1 MSKSLAQPFLQA
13 AAAMM
18 SLPAAASAQQASQ
31 PTPPF
36 RFETIDSIE
45 DMHRF
50 VTGTFPVGASR
61 DALRR
66 TFVTE
71 GQSTLI
77 AHPSRDRVEKYL
89 YDINLCGFYVWR
101 WNISADY
108 DRQARVR
115 QIYVNGEP
123 VLADGESEPVY
134 APPPNGN
141 PNGRILRMSRP
152 RPEASRGE
160 SSLGYIM
167 VDGDGDLA
175 TIADQALIGA
185 GPSRPHPPD
194 LGRMRAYNVSPW
206 RSIFDSDAA
215 ARIVPYSGDCAA
227 AEAAYAARSAQPR

>member
-1 MSKSLAQPFLQA
+1 MPIVGI

-18 SLPAAASAQQASQ
+18 ASPVPASAQETSQASEQ
-31 PTPPF
+31 F
-36 RFETIDSIE
+36 RFESIDSIE

-50 VTGTFPVGASR
+50 VSGTFPVGSSR
-61 DALRR
+61 DAIRR
-66 TFVTE
+66 TFVSE

-77 AHPSRDRVEKYL
+77 AHPSRDRVEKYV

-101 WNISADY
+101 WNVSADY

-123 VLADGESEPVY
+123 VLAGGQSEPVF

-141 PNGRILRMSRP
+141 PNGRILRMTRL

-160 SSLGYIM
+160 SSLGYVM

-175 TIADQALIGA
+175 TIEDQALVGG
-185 GPSRPHPPD
+185 GPSRPHPAD
-194 LGRMRAYNVSPW
+194 MGRMRGYQVSPW
-206 RSIFDSDAA
+206 RSIFDSDPA

-227 AEAAYAARSAQPR
+227 AEAAANATRQR